1 MNLLPCCQTQPD
13 YVCFVTAPSLTLWN
27 CWMGRRCRGPWPIL
41 FWRPNLPKACCWTT
55 SRRQVSLSTWTPGH
69 GTSPSTMTAAT
80 WSRCYS
86 TALRLVRT
94 GIDILFSY
102 LPGFFNVPQALIDY
116 ISGFLH
122 CCPSSSVI
130 CCTKQKPGKLLRL
143 ILTRVTFEGNF
154 CCFKREFSMAAE
166 ILYKGEDSS
175 SNNDR
180 AC

>member
-1 MNLLPCCQTQPD
+1 MFVLRLHPVWLCEAAGWEGAAEVLDRSCFERQISQRPAAEQPPGD
-13 YVCFVTAPSLTLWN
+13 RFHWVHGPRDMAPRPLQ
-27 CWMGRRCRGPWPIL
+27 
-41 FWRPNLPKACCWTT
+41 WRPQPGAGATPQHSDWWGQEST
-55 SRRQVSLSTWTPGH
+55 SYF
-69 GTSPSTMTAAT
+69 PSN
-80 WSRCYS
+80 
-86 TALRLVRT
+86 
-94 GIDILFSY
+94 
-102 LPGFFNVPQALIDY
+102 LPGFFNVLQALIDY

-122 CCPSSSVI
+122 CCPSSSII